1 MGLEYFYMDDGIVAS
16 ENEEQHKEHIRVI
29 LERFKKYGI
38 ILHPKK
44 FIFGVEKVHFLGF
57 LVNKDG
63 VKPLSAKVEA
73 ICKLQWPETAK
84 QLRQFLGMIHFLS
97 TLFSRNH
104 RN

>member
-1 MGLEYFYMDDGIVAS
+1 MGLEYFYMYDGIGAL
-16 ENEEQHKEHIRVI
+16 ENEEQHKEHLRVI

-44 FIFGVEKVHFLGF
+44 FVFGVEKVLFLGF
-57 LVNKDG
+57 LVNRDG
-63 VKPLSAKVEA
+63 ITPLSAKVEA
-73 ICKLQWPETAK
+73 ICKLERPEIAK
-84 QLRQFLGMIHFLS
+84 QLRQFLGMTHFLP